1 MLLQVGPL
9 QFTIDPLNAHAIE
22 RSASTEFAKKDV
34 IGRRKIYEHTG
45 EGDDRY
51 TVHGR
56 LFPYKLGGLGALALA
71 HTVREQASPQMVV
84 RGDGKVL
91 GWFVITEITERQEY
105 LAGDGVG
112 QMIEMELIM
121 ERADSPTPQGYFS
134 SLMGLA
140 P

>member
-9 QFTIDPLNAHAIE
+9 MFTIDPLNAHAIE
-22 RSASTEFAKKDV
+22 RAASTDFAKKSV

-56 LFPYKLGGLGALALA
+56 LYPFKLGGLGALALA
-71 HTVREQASPQMVV
+71 HTIREQGAPQMVV
-84 RGDGKVL
+84 RGDGRVL

-112 QMIEMELIM
+112 QLIEIELTM
-121 ERADSPTPQGYFS
+121 ERADSPTAQGYFA
-134 SLMGLA
+134 SLYGLA